1 MDNVHS
7 PSTQPEIIAEGVSS
21 PGRPRR
27 WLKLLAEKR
36 IKYLQID
43 SDAPGGNYQLP
54 LPPSFLNILP
64 PIPYNEDN
72 WTVATIS
79 CNVTM
84 GGLQV
89 ELSSPYM
96 PQVEE
101 LWHPSLIDIFELQ
114 TIERKRRCVHECTW
128 KSPLRSNR
136 PMIAKMAHFPW
147 HITSMQRETR
157 VYRALQ
163 GTQLAPRVLGHI
175 CEQGRVVGI
184 LLEKIEGRHPG
195 FQDLEVCQAALG
207 RLNDLGIA
215 HRDCHQYNFIVTE
228 NNRVVLIDFETS
240 VLEASQEAMEEDMH
254 DLEGDISPSEFDQA
268 YNIGG

>member
-1 MDNVHS
+1 MLV
-7 PSTQPEIIAEGVSS
+7 G
-21 PGRPRR
+21 
-27 WLKLLAEKR
+27 KR
-36 IKYLQID
+36 VKYLQIE
-43 SDAPGGNYQLP
+43 SDAPGGNYQLA

-72 WTVATIS
+72 WKVATIS

-84 GGLQV
+84 GRLQV
-89 ELSSPYM
+89 ELSNPDM

-101 LWHPSLIDIFELQ
+101 LWHPSLIDILELQ
-114 TIERKRRCVHECTW
+114 TIEHRRRCVHECTW
-128 KSPLRSNR
+128 KSDPSQHPSLRFNG

-147 HITSMQRETR
+147 HITSMQRETT

-175 CEQGRVVGI
+175 CEEGRVVGI
-184 LLEKIEGRHPG
+184 LLEKIEGHHPRLE
-195 FQDLEVCQAALG
+195 DLEACQTALG

-228 NNRVVLIDFETS
+228 DNRVVLIDFETS
-240 VLEASQEAMEEDMH
+240 IFDASTEAMEEDMH
-254 DLEGDISPSEFDQA
+254 DLEADISPSEFNQA
-268 YNIGG
+268 YIVG